1 MKQDDLLYKWLNGGL
16 DEAEMQAFKQREDY
30 AKNLEILESASAFK
44 AGYHSS
50 VSDFRTFKERYNAG
64 EQSGGRVIRMPVWL
78 RAAAVLVIGLGLY
91 FTLFDSANIEVAT
104 SSGEKTL
111 VILPDNSEIRLNAL
125 SNIEYNEG
133 SWESNRSLNLDGEAY
148 FKVSKGKTFDVVTS
162 DGVISVLGTQFNV
175 KIRKRYF
182 EVRCYEGM
190 VSVSNDTLEERLPAG
205 RTLRIV
211 NNKLSLG
218 ATEDLMPTWIGNYS
232 RFDDVPLG
240 EVLEELGRQFGLDLK
255 LDKVDSERIFTGRFT
270 HDDIEKAI
278 IEITTPMNLTYE
290 LNGSTLQIHG
300 NKDR

>member
-16 DEAEMQAFKQREDY
+16 DEAEIQAFKQREDY
-30 AKNLEILESASAFK
+30 AKNLEILESAGAFK

-50 VSDFRTFKERYNAG
+50 VSDFRTFKERFNARK
-64 EQSGGRVIRMPVWL
+64 QSGGRVIRMPVWL
-78 RAAAVLVIGLGLY
+78 QAAAVLVIGLGLY